1 MSEENVEAFKRGMDA
16 FNCRDLEAN
25 LEGLDPEVVQHL
37 SLPAMFGGQL
47 TVYRGHDG
55 VRELWRDLGEAFAE
69 FRVEITKIWDVGER
83 IVAIGQLRGRGRVSG
98 AEVQS
103 PIGYVVELRNG
114 KAIRIDDFFDPAD
127 ALEAAGLS
135 G

>member
-1 MSEENVEAFKRGMDA
+1 MSQENVEALKRGFDA
-16 FNCRDLEAN
+16 FNRRDLVAN
-25 LEGLDPEVVQHL
+25 LRELDPEVVQHL

-69 FRVEITKIWDVGER
+69 FRVEITEIRDVGER
-83 IVAIGQLRGRGRVSG
+83 IVAVGQLRGRGRESG
-98 AEVQS
+98 AEVES

-114 KAIRIDDFFDPAD
+114 RAIRIDDYFNPAE
-127 ALEAAGLS
+127 ALKVAGLS
-135 G
+135 E

>member
-1 MSEENVEAFKRGMDA
+1 MSQENVEALKRGFDA
-16 FNCRDLEAN
+16 FNRRDLVAN
-25 LEGLDPEVVQHL
+25 LRELDPEVVQHL

-69 FRVEITKIWDVGER
+69 FRVEITEIRDVGER
-83 IVAIGQLRGRGRVSG
+83 IVAVGQLRGRGRESG
-98 AEVQS
+98 AEVES

-114 KAIRIDDFFDPAD
+114 RAIRIDDYFNPAE
-127 ALEAAGLS
+127 ALKAAGLS
-135 G
+135 E

>member
-1 MSEENVEAFKRGMDA
+1 MSEENIEAFKRGIDA
-16 FNCRDLEAN
+16 WNRRDLEAN
-25 LEGLDPEVVQHL
+25 LEELDPEVVQHL
-37 SLPAMFGGQL
+37 SLFTMLGGQL

-83 IVAIGQLRGRGRVSG
+83 IVAIGQLRGRGRTSG

-114 KAIRIDDFFDPAD
+114 KAIRIDDFFDPAE
-127 ALEAAGLS
+127 ALEAVGLS
-135 G
+135 E